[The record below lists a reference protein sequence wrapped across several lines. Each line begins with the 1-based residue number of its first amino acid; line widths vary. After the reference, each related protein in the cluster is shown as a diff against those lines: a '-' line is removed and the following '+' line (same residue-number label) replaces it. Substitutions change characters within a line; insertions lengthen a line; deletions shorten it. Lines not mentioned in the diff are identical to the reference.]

1 MTTENLGLG
10 FLFKNNGL
18 PADFGIRV
26 AQAGVTSGTTAIY
39 ATSLMG
45 GNRTYS
51 AEHGFVG
58 ATAVVVN
65 NINQLTFPKTA
76 TTSST
81 NPYGQYTYSDLLSGV
96 GFMDK
101 RFRGMKAKIISGN
114 GASDTAYYVI
124 GTRNIL
130 FNPSLPTT
138 AYSGLTLSYFYF
150 DKPWTNGSPDST
162 SRFILYPFDD
172 TDIGKVVMCPK
183 ATMATIGYN
192 RNDSLLHSIQNVGTQ
207 GIFPVP
213 PDHIGLMHVTSN
225 STTEFRL
232 MNVLRWYGILYSI
245 GNMNKNSGLMDNI
258 ITQDICDGIIHNMF
272 GKDPFNFHFVA
283 DNSSTINN
291 DINVSEASLPTA
303 VLAPR
308 LRDVASLNGFGGIL
322 RQIWKRTLPR

>member
-1 MTTENLGLG
+1 M
-10 FLFKNNGL
+10 
-18 PADFGIRV
+18 
-26 AQAGVTSGTTAIY
+26 
-39 ATSLMG
+39 
-45 GNRTYS
+45 
-51 AEHGFVG
+51 
-58 ATAVVVN
+58 
-65 NINQLTFPKTA
+65 
-76 TTSST
+76 
-81 NPYGQYTYSDLLSGV
+81 
-96 GFMDK
+96 
-101 RFRGMKAKIISGN
+101 
-114 GASDTAYYVI
+114 
-124 GTRNIL
+124 
-130 FNPSLPTT
+130 
-138 AYSGLTLSYFYF
+138 
-150 DKPWTNGSPDST
+150 
-162 SRFILYPFDD
+162 YPFDD

-183 ATMATIGYN
+183 ATMAPTTYN
-192 RNDSLLHSIQNVGTQ
+192 RNDSLLHSIQNAGTQ

-225 STTEFRL
+225 SATEFRL

-291 DINVSEASLPTA
+291 DINVLESSLPTA